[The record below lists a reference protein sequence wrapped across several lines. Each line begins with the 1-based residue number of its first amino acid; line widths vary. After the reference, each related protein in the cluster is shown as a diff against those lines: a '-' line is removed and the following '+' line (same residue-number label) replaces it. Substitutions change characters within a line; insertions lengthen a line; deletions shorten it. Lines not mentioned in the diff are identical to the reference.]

1 VATRYALSL
10 KQPWATLL
18 VHGRKTVEVRGWP
31 TTRRG
36 RVLIHAA
43 RVPDDRPEGWA
54 LVPPELR
61 EEARL
66 LRGII
71 GAGDLWSC
79 IAYRSV
85 QAFTADQAR
94 HLNEPSWFK
103 PPLLYGFTFINLQV
117 LPFRPCPGWMRFF
130 PVPDGPPAGGPPGV
144 GGHGTGGTGPRQG

>member
-1 VATRYALSL
+1 VPTQYALSL

-18 VHGRKTVEVRGWP
+18 VRGRKTVEVRRWP
-31 TTRRG
+31 TARRG

-43 RVPDDRPEGWA
+43 QVPDDRPEGWA
-54 LVPPELR
+54 LVPAELQ

-66 LRGII
+66 LGGIV

-79 IAYRSV
+79 IGYRSV

-103 PPLLYGFTFINLQV
+103 PPIL
-117 LPFRPCPGWMRFF
+117 
-130 PVPDGPPAGGPPGV
+130 
-144 GGHGTGGTGPRQG
+144 